1 MRFLMVCLGNICRSP
16 LAHGILEAKIA
27 EQGLDWTVDSAGTS
41 GWHAGGPPD
50 KRSVQVAKKYG
61 LDISSQT
68 SRQFRHY
75 DFDAFDAIYVMD
87 RSNYANVLALAET
100 DEERAKVHIILNEIY
115 PGQNREVPDPYYD
128 DNGFEEVYA
137 MLDKACEAVIE
148 RWAKASN

>member
-27 EQGLDWTVDSAGTS
+27 EHGLDWTVDSAGTS

-50 KRSVQVAKKYG
+50 GRSVQVAKKYG
-61 LDISSQT
+61 LDIKGQR

-75 DFDAFDAIYVMD
+75 DFEAFDAIYVMD
-87 RSNYANVLALAET
+87 RSNLANVLALAAT
-100 DEERAKVHIILNEIY
+100 DEERAKVYLILNEIY

-137 MLDKACEAVIE
+137 MLDKACDAVVS
-148 RWAKASN
+148 RWKVG